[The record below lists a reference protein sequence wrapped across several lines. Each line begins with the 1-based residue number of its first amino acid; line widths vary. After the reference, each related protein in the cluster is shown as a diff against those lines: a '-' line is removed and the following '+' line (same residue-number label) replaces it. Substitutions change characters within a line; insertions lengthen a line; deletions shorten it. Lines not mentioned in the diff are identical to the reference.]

1 MYLDGDYTIYLNNNW
16 LTVLVPMVMLPM
28 DAAEDGQVKPL
39 TGSAHMVLRNK
50 VIIPTLP
57 EMVLVETIPEDSTVD
72 LQLALLLMMVKL
84 KQLLKENPFQ
94 FVLMLLTSVNMVV
107 VFSTIVERVSTTLSS
122 LPDMVITSGILKTHG
137 AIGVKQV
144 ISD

>member
-1 MYLDGDYTIYLNNNW
+1 
-16 LTVLVPMVMLPM
+16 M

-39 TGSAHMVLRNK
+39 TGSAHMVLRNR
-50 VIIPTLP
+50 VSIPTLP
-57 EMVLVETIPEDSTVD
+57 EMVLAETITEDSTVD

-84 KQLLKENPFQ
+84 KLLLKENPFQ

-107 VFSTIVERVSTTLSS
+107 VFSTIVERVSITLSS
-122 LPDMVITSGILKTHG
+122 LPDMVITSGTLKTHG
-137 AIGVKQV
+137 EIGVKQV